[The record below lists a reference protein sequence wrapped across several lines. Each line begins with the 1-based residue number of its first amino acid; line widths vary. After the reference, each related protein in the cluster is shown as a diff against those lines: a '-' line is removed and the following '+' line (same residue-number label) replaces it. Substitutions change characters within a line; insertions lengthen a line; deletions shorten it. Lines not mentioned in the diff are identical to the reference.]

1 MGLIDFIFIICLNE
15 LFPNQNEK
23 VLKEALAGS
32 NSDAVETTLRCLR
45 YFKITLRP
53 HIQDGR
59 LPIQGAGLG

>member
-1 MGLIDFIFIICLNE
+1 MGLIDFIFIICLYE

-45 YFKITLRP
+45 YFKMSLSLL
-53 HIQDGR
+53 QVLQKS
-59 LPIQGAGLG
+59 LPIFL